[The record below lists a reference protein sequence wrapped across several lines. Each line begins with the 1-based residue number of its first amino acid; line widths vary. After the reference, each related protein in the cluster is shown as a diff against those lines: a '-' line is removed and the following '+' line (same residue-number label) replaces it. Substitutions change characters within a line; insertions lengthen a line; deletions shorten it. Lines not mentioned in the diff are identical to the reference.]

1 MKSIKEFLIEEE
13 FVLIGSGLFSKTLI
27 DHYGFP
33 IAEIRAK
40 KETISNTWRLY
51 VISKELF
58 IKDTIWENWIRTV
71 DEFELIYNRNIAI
84 FLFLIDHD
92 FHLDTETRDQLVWKG
107 GLGKEEI
114 TMNYRGDFWE
124 CCIED
129 YSGAVV
135 DYCIG
140 VESFG
145 KFKQFLKDHNM
156 LDLFLDNED

>member
-27 DHYGFP
+27 DHYGVP
-33 IAEIRAK
+33 IVDILAK
-40 KETISNTWRLY
+40 RGAISNTWDLS
-51 VISKELF
+51 VLSKELF
-58 IKDTIWENWIRTV
+58 INDTIWGNWIRTV
-71 DEFELIYNRNIAI
+71 DEFKQIYNRNIAI

-114 TMNYRGDFWE
+114 TMNYRGDFWM
-124 CCIED
+124 CCIKD

-135 DYCIG
+135 DYCRD
-140 VESFG
+140 VKSFG
-145 KFKQFLKDHNM
+145 KFKQFLKDYNM

>member
-13 FVLIGSGLFSKTLI
+13 FVLIESGLFSKTLI
-27 DHYGFP
+27 DHYGVP
-33 IAEIRAK
+33 IVDILAK
-40 KETISNTWRLY
+40 RGDISNAWRLY
-51 VISKELF
+51 VISNGLL
-58 IKDTIWENWIRTV
+58 TNTVWGNQIRTV
-71 DEFELIYNRNIAI
+71 DEFKQIYNRNIAI

-114 TMNYRGDFWE
+114 TMNYRGDFWM
-124 CCIED
+124 CCIKD

-135 DYCIG
+135 DYCRD
-140 VESFG
+140 VKSFG
-145 KFKQFLKDHNM
+145 KFKQFLEDRNM